1 MSFLLDTDTCSAYLK
16 NVRAVSNR
24 FLQHGGLHIS
34 VVTVTQLEIWLLRRR
49 VAKRRKQAY
58 QAMRRMVDVLALDR
72 MIAELAG
79 DVGARLYDQGL
90 PMETMDLLIAATA
103 LSHNMTL
110 VTHNT
115 SDFINVPGL
124 TMTDWM
130 TP

>member
-34 VVTVTQLEIWLLRRR
+34 VVTVAQLEIWLRRR
-49 VAKRRKQAY
+49 TVAKRRKQAY
-58 QAMRRMVDVLALDR
+58 QAMRKIVDVLDLDR
-72 MIAELAG
+72 AIAELAG
-79 DVGARLYDQGL
+79 DIGARLHDQGR

-103 LSHNMTL
+103 LVHNLTL

-124 TMTDWM
+124 
-130 TP
+130 